1 MAGTAGRKARI
12 KVATTSGGTYNYV
25 LGIVSASHE
34 ISGQNLDVSELGVD
48 YVARIQ
54 GLKDGKLSLSG
65 NLRADDT
72 NGQLVIRAA
81 FLGDTAAIFLRVLP
95 DDGVTVGAGFQ
106 QEMKVASWRADAGVA
121 DKISWSCELEGSG
134 AISIV

>member
-1 MAGTAGRKARI
+1 MAATAGKKSRI

-25 LGIVSASHE
+25 LGSVTGSHE
-34 ISGQNLDVSELGVD
+34 ISGGNLDVSEFGVD
-48 YVARIQ
+48 YIQRIQ

-72 NGQLVIRAA
+72 NGQLVIRSA
-81 FLGDTAAIFLRVLP
+81 LLNDTAIFVRMLP

-106 QEMKVASWRADAGVA
+106 QEMKVASWRVDTGVA
-121 DKISWSCELEGSG
+121 DKVSWSLELEGTG